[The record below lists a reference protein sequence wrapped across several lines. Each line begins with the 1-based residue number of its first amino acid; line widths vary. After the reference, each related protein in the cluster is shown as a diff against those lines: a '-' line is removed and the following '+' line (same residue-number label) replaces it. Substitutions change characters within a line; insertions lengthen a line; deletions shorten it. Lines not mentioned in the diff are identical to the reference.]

1 MLATKLNNTITIR
14 EATQSDLALYRDLR
28 LEALRFEP
36 GAFSADYEQERAR
49 AGSAWLERLRE
60 MVQDP
65 LQNLLVAE
73 EKDILVGMIGIFRGK
88 SAKTKHSAGIWGVYV
103 RPTAR
108 GQGIA
113 TALLERSLS
122 WAQDNEVTRIEL
134 GVTTHNARA
143 LTLYQRAGFVVA
155 GTVHDVMRVNGQAID
170 EHLLERMR

>member
-1 MLATKLNNTITIR
+1 MLATKISDTITVR
-14 EATQSDLALYRDLR
+14 EATESDLALYRDLR

-60 MVQDP
+60 MVQDS
-65 LQNLLVAE
+65 LQTLLVAE
-73 EKDILVGMIGIFRGK
+73 EKGVLVGMTGIFRGK

-113 TALLERSLS
+113 SALLERALS
-122 WAQDNEVTRIEL
+122 WARDNGVTRVEL
-134 GVTTHNARA
+134 AVTTHNARA
-143 LTLYQRAGFVVA
+143 FALYQRAGFVTA
-155 GTVHDVMRVNGQAID
+155 GTLHDVMRVNGQAID
-170 EHLLERMR
+170 EHLLEKML